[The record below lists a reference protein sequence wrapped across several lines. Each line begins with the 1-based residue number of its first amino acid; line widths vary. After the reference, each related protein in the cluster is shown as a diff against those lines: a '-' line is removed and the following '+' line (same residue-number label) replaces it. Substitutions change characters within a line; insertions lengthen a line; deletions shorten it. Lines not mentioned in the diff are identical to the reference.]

1 MTKKKKHHLTKQ
13 MSDKQNLLYT
23 KQQDFLQTLSE
34 QERTELFNPAI
45 DSERRAEL
53 WMEQAELGEGMLS
66 SYYNAIP

>member
-13 MSDKQNLLYT
+13 RSDKQNFLYT
-23 KQQDFLQTLSE
+23 KQQDFLKTMSE

-53 WMEQAELGEGMLS
+53 WMEQAEIGEGMFS